1 MAVKYITATTLP
13 LLWSVSTNWNNS
25 SLPTSVDDVYTSGKI
40 ITINQDITVQTIT
53 NAALTSP
60 ALTGGGTFSPS
71 GGSWTLNTNISGG
84 STGSLSCL
92 TISALT
98 LSQTLTISGN
108 TVAGTLAGINGI
120 TKTSG
125 GTLNIIGNIT
135 GGSTTAY
142 GLNNNFTQ
150 PVNITGNSYTLTTG
164 AAIHNPSTGTISMI
178 GNVYNYG
185 TSTGGNGAVNS
196 GGTFNLTGDVINLP
210 TTASLVGIA
219 NGTGTTNVTGTV
231 YGGLNNLGTCYGIN
245 NTTTTGRINVVGTV
259 IGGNSTGYGIFNN
272 TTGIVSVTGNVT
284 SYGTIALYNNST
296 GTINVTSPNG
306 IVQSTPSTVPLIQN
320 NAASPATINIIGNI
334 SGSTS
339 DSPSK
344 GYVIF
349 NNTTGIINITGN
361 TVVRDVGIA
370 SNAGLIYQQ
379 NTGAGTIN
387 IVGDVRGGSVPNSI
401 SIWLN
406 GAGVVNISGNCYGGS
421 NLNVSPAISSNV
433 SGNSIRINITGS
445 CVAGTS
451 FPAIYTLGSGNIHVI
466 NGSLVYTNG
475 LSPIL
480 ATSNRIQV
488 IPTSTTPLQSVIMTD
503 TNNNNRYFLTTNTGN
518 TAPLS
523 GNVRSDIIYSGFSPT
538 TIQYTGS
545 CSVPDSSLVTLGVP
559 VGSGYGTASGMT
571 INNLSAMISS
581 YVQ

>member
-1 MAVKYITATTLP
+1 
-13 LLWSVSTNWNNS
+13 
-25 SLPTSVDDVYTSGKI
+25 
-40 ITINQDITVQTIT
+40 
-53 NAALTSP
+53 
-60 ALTGGGTFSPS
+60 
-71 GGSWTLNTNISGG
+71 
-84 STGSLSCL
+84 
-92 TISALT
+92 
-98 LSQTLTISGN
+98 
-108 TVAGTLAGINGI
+108 
-120 TKTSG
+120 
-125 GTLNIIGNIT
+125 
-135 GGSTTAY
+135 
-142 GLNNNFTQ
+142 
-150 PVNITGNSYTLTTG
+150 
-164 AAIHNPSTGTISMI
+164 
-178 GNVYNYG
+178 
-185 TSTGGNGAVNS
+185 
-196 GGTFNLTGDVINLP
+196 
-210 TTASLVGIA
+210 
-219 NGTGTTNVTGTV
+219 
-231 YGGLNNLGTCYGIN
+231 
-245 NTTTTGRINVVGTV
+245 VVGTV

-272 TTGIVSVTGNVT
+272 TTGVVSVTGNVT